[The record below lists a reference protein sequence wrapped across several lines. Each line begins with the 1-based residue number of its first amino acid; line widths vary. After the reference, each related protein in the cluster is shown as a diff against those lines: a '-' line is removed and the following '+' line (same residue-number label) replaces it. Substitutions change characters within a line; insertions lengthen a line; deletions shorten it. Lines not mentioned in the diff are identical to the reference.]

1 MENKKVKLTMHWII
15 NGSTIIKNTWT
26 PWLTHLSWRIRR
38 SQTNRLRAEDT
49 ATLSYRPAGNPNF
62 DRSAELHFDFKKNAW
77 YALESVSHR
86 YHNVSRETISL
97 VQTEEGHVITRISDM
112 KRSQWMMLRLPWWYV
127 TIHAKPTATCT
138 NALNKTKLINNAAI
152 NTKTIRR
159 SILERQK
166 TDMEITTWSLW

>member
-15 NGSTIIKNTWT
+15 NGSTMIKNTWT
-26 PWLTHLSWRIRR
+26 PWLMHLSWRIRR

-77 YALESVSHR
+77 CALESVSHR

-138 NALNKTKLINNAAI
+138 NALNKTKLIKNAAI